1 MASLCKKGSKE
12 ATSIEDFSIVMGVAH
27 TVVLEQDDGKSIYQA
42 ESPDEAALVEAA
54 EGLGFRFAGRR
65 GRTLFLEV
73 SDPANPEMKKMRE
86 YDVLAINEFNST
98 RKRMSVLVKSQGKY
112 ILLAKGADN
121 VMEERASKA

>member
-1 MASLCKKGSKE
+1 MASLRKKGSKE
-12 ATSIEDFSIVMGVAH
+12 ATSIEDFSIVMAVAH
-27 TVVLEQDDGKSIYQA
+27 TVVLEEDDGKNVYQA

-73 SDPANPEMKKMRE
+73 SDPANPSSKTMQE
-86 YDVLAINEFNST
+86 YEVLAINEFNST
-98 RKRMSVLVKSQGKY
+98 RKRMSVLVKHKGKY